1 MWIYGEFATKV
12 VSISKNEQER
22 SKYKNNNVI
31 NIINIK
37 KHFFIQIIERK
48 YKCYL
53 FLIKIISFSCTI
65 LLLWAGVKPIN
76 KMRRVKKMNK

>member
-1 MWIYGEFATKV
+1 MWIYGKFVTKV
-12 VSISKNEQER
+12 VIDSKNEQER
-22 SKYKNNNVI
+22 SKYKKNNVI

-65 LLLWAGVKPIN
+65 LLLWAGVNPIN
-76 KMRRVKKMNK
+76 KMRKVKEMNK